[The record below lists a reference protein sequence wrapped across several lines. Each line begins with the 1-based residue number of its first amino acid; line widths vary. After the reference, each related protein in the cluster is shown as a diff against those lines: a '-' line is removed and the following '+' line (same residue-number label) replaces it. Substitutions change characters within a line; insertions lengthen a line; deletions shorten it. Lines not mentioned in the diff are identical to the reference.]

1 MLEKT
6 HLNAPLMAD
15 WDFYNGTRNGDLSF
29 RLGTSS
35 PALLLPAG
43 KKTLLEQQAS
53 NQDIAPY
60 SEGFAAPTS
69 PSVQSVLWLWA
80 VAQLWVAVQPWGPA
94 QRLWGQEGRGCLGK
108 MRPVL
113 PSCFVAATAA
123 RR

>member
-1 MLEKT
+1 MLDKT
-6 HLNAPLMAD
+6 HLNAPLVAD
-15 WDFYNGTRNGDLSF
+15 WDFYSGTRKGDLSF

-43 KKTLLEQQAS
+43 KKTLLEQQGS

-60 SEGFAAPTS
+60 SEGFAAPTA
-69 PSVQSVLWLWA
+69 PSVQSVLRLWA
-80 VAQLWVAVQPWGPA
+80 VAQPWVAVQPWGPA
-94 QRLWGQEGRGCLGK
+94 QRLWGQEGRGCLRR

-123 RR
+123 QR